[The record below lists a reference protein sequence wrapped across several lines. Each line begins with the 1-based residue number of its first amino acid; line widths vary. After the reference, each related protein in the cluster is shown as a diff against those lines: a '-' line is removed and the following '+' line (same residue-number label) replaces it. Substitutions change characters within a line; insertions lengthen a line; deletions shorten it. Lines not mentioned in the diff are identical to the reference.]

1 MQWTETQ
8 ESNVCF
14 FFKYGNSKNIKNRN
28 NISQATTENKLNIVN
43 LQMHAFIRTHGEK
56 TRTRGTLSTPF

>member
-1 MQWTETQ
+1 MQRTETQ
-8 ESNVCF
+8 EVKCV
-14 FFKYGNSKNIKNRN
+14 FFKYGNCKNIKNRS

-56 TRTRGTLSTPF
+56 NTRTSTPR

>member
-8 ESNVCF
+8 ESNVFFF

-56 TRTRGTLSTPF
+56 NTRTSTPR